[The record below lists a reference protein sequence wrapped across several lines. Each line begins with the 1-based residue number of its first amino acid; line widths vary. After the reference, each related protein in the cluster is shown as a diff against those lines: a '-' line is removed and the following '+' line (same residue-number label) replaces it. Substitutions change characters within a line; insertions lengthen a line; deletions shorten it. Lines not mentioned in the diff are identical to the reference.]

1 MSIISGLL
9 QQKQSNK
16 IGWMMDAQLSLAPPS
31 SLSSSSSPSIAGLY
45 LKKRRGSGSNT
56 GEPMIK
62 DSEEDSNCKK
72 RKMGSEWEREMQKL
86 NCVNSSIGVELQMK
100 SPLPIEWEQCLDL
113 QSGRI
118 YYVNRSTQLKTCQ
131 DPRVGGHGSVNQLTK
146 DLRLDLELNLPLKTQ
161 ENDGKSFE
169 VSRSDINNTAY
180 LEEENNLNETA
191 EMVATVCAQCHMFI
205 MFSKV
210 SRQCPNCKYVHPS
223 MHQEEKDD
231 NSDAPAKQTLSLI
244 DCGLESKIKTREDE

>member
-31 SLSSSSSPSIAGLY
+31 PLSSPSSPSLASLY
-45 LKKRRGSGSNT
+45 LKKRRGGSAD
-56 GEPMIK
+56 PMFK
-62 DSEEDSNCKK
+62 DSEEDSNCKR
-72 RKMGSEWEREMQKL
+72 RKMGSEWERQMQKF

-100 SPLPIEWEQCLDL
+100 SPLPLEWEQCLDL

-131 DPRVGGHGSVNQLTK
+131 DPRVSGHGSVNQLFK

-161 ENDGKSFE
+161 ENEGKSSE
-169 VSRSDINNTAY
+169 RPHSDSN
-180 LEEENNLNETA
+180 
-191 EMVATVCAQCHMFI
+191 
-205 MFSKV
+205 K
-210 SRQCPNCKYVHPS
+210 
-223 MHQEEKDD
+223 
-231 NSDAPAKQTLSLI
+231 
-244 DCGLESKIKTREDE
+244 

>member
-1 MSIISGLL
+1 
-9 QQKQSNK
+9 
-16 IGWMMDAQLSLAPPS
+16 
-31 SLSSSSSPSIAGLY
+31 
-45 LKKRRGSGSNT
+45 
-56 GEPMIK
+56 MIK

-169 VSRSDINNTAY
+169 
-180 LEEENNLNETA
+180 
-191 EMVATVCAQCHMFI
+191 
-205 MFSKV
+205 
-210 SRQCPNCKYVHPS
+210 
-223 MHQEEKDD
+223 
-231 NSDAPAKQTLSLI
+231 
-244 DCGLESKIKTREDE
+244 